1 MWLTVLIAWIA
12 VRWFDAGL
20 GTVWFAFLLT
30 TAPASVLMWW
40 VYRRRIG
47 EFEEGRREFP
57 ELDAA
62 AGH

>member
-40 VYRRRIG
+40 IYRRRIG
-47 EFEEGRREFP
+47 EFEAGRREFP
-57 ELDAA
+57 DLNAA